1 MRITPVNNNANY
13 KNNQTFGTAFITFN
27 KLRVQKLPKE
37 NSAEVQQII
46 NALTEELN
54 FFMMHQT
61 DLLFSD
67 DSTPDK
73 WMAISGATNSVGIR
87 IKSTPEEELNLVEKF
102 KKLFENKGITTEIIP
117 DTPENEWKINATSS
131 NQLLMVEMLGQ

>member
-131 NQLLMVEMLGQ
+131 NQLLMVEMFG